1 MWKASATGIRRFWTE
16 KRNKTRQGAKTRP
29 GASHGG
35 GIRPG
40 FFCLFCGQA
49 VRFSVQL
56 VKRVVFAGEGN
67 HNACEAQHAD
77 ELDKSGPLTVNLD
90 AAQRG
95 VGGDMP
101 AIALTKRQ
109 YQLHKGVPYTLNLL
123 LRGE

>member
-1 MWKASATGIRRFWTE
+1 MREASGRV
-16 KRNKTRQGAKTRP
+16 
-29 GASHGG
+29 
-35 GIRPG
+35 
-40 FFCLFCGQA
+40 FCLFAGKA
-49 VRFSVQL
+49 VRCSAQL
-56 VKRVVFAGEGN
+56 VKRVVFAGEGD
-67 HNACEAQHAD
+67 HNAREAQHAD